1 MQEQATVQ
9 AWIRFLAPSE
19 GKHNNLVPI
28 FEFFYGTR
36 VPTQMEVGNFRLSTR
51 MWTPDKLES
60 ES

>member
-19 GKHNNLVPI
+19 GEHNNLVPI